1 MPELPEVETA
11 RRGIERAMKG
21 KTVSKLNITRTDLR
35 VPVTANMADAL
46 QGKKCT
52 KLLRRGKYIIIEFSG
67 NKTAI
72 LHLGMSGRIR
82 IYDPKQTFEQQKHD
96 HIILTLHDSTTIVFH
111 DPRRFGFFYLSQEKH
126 WQNEKSFL
134 SMGPEPLEQWA
145 GADLHQALCNKKT
158 PIKQSLLDQAVVAG
172 LGNIYVS
179 EALHCAA
186 IHPERI
192 SNTMTKKESEKIVS
206 CSKKVLEKAILAGGS
221 TLRDYQQTDGSLG
234 YFQYQFSVYDREGV
248 SCARRECSGT
258 IKRIVQSGRSTF
270 YCPDCQK

>member
-1 MPELPEVETA
+1 
-11 RRGIERAMKG
+11 
-21 KTVSKLNITRTDLR
+21 
-35 VPVTANMADAL
+35 MADAL
-46 QGKKCT
+46 QGRKCT

-67 NKTAI
+67 NKAAI

-82 IYDPKQTFEQQKHD
+82 IYDPKQEFEQQKHD
-96 HIILTLHDSTTIVFH
+96 HIILTLSDSTTIVFH

-126 WQNEKSFL
+126 WPNEKSFL
-134 SMGPEPLEQWA
+134 NMGPEPLEQWA

-179 EALHCAA
+179 EALYCAA

-192 SNTMTKKESEKIVS
+192 SNTMTKKEAEKIVS

-221 TLRDYQQTDGSLG
+221 TLRNYQQTDGSLG

-248 SCARRECSGT
+248 TCSRRGCSGT